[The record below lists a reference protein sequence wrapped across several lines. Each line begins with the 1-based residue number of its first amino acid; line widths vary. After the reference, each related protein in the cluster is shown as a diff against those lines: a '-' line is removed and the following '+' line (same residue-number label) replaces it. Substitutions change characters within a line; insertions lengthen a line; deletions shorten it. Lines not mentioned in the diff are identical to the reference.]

1 MDTALFFSFM
11 GSLIICMALIPALS
25 ASAWRLQFVDVP
37 RERHAHDA
45 PIAKV
50 GGIAFAAATFAAVLL
65 WAPKDQLILSSLLGG
80 TVIVLFGIW
89 DDRVGLS
96 PRMKF
101 LGQVLAAAI
110 VIGLAGIRLNTV
122 PFVDDLLFPA
132 WVAIPLTLVVIVGVS
147 DAVNLA
153 DGLDGLAGGLSLIS
167 FAGIAYLAYQ
177 ANEPLLVLLMLAVL
191 GGLLGF
197 LRFNTYPAKIFMG
210 DAGSQFLGHYL
221 AVSAILLT
229 DSTRTMYSPL
239 LALFIWGVPLL
250 DTIGVMGQR
259 LLEGRSPFVGDRNH
273 IHHKLLARG
282 LTHGQAVSVIYLAHA
297 VMVSCAY
304 LLRWQSD
311 VVLIAVYLLW
321 AVAIL
326 SMFVRW
332 PHRVTSENVPTEA
345 ARSAH
350 VESHPSQLPIGEY
363 AFKALQLAVPLY
375 LIASVAMPKEIP
387 WDAGMIAAGLLIA
400 VVGSMV
406 SNRGTAWGVRAG
418 LYVGS
423 TCLMYYSEISPRLSG
438 TDLMTPLNI
447 GFVLLALLVV
457 LTIRFAG
464 ADRFQTTPLDYLIV
478 LLAVVMPF
486 LPDMNVGDVPVSLL
500 AAKLIVLFFS
510 FELLLHLYSSAAT
523 RLGWV
528 SACML
533 GGLALRAWWL

>member
-1 MDTALFFSFM
+1 MGTALFFSFM
-11 GSLIICMALIPALS
+11 GSLIICMALIPALT
-25 ASAWRLQFVDVP
+25 ASAWRMQFVDVP
-37 RERHAHDA
+37 RERHSHDA

-50 GGIAFAAATFAAVLL
+50 GGIAFAVATFTAVLL
-65 WAPKDQLILSSLLGG
+65 WAPKDQLILSSVLGG
-80 TVIVLFGIW
+80 AVIVLFGMW
-89 DDRVGLS
+89 DDRIGLNH
-96 PRMKF
+96 RMKF
-101 LGQVLAAAI
+101 IGQVLAAAI
-110 VIGLAGIRLNTV
+110 VIGLAGVRLTAV
-122 PFVDDLLFPA
+122 PFVDDMLLPG
-132 WVAIPLTLVVIVGVS
+132 WVAIPLTLVVIVGVTN
-147 DAVNLA
+147 AVNLA

-177 ANEPLLVLLMLAVL
+177 ANEPLLVLLMVSVL

-221 AVSAILLT
+221 AVAAILLT
-229 DSTRTMYSPL
+229 DSTRTVYSPL

-282 LTHGQAVSVIYLAHA
+282 LTHGQAVTVIYLAHG

-304 LLRWQSD
+304 VLRWQSD
-311 VVLIAVYLLW
+311 VVLLVVYLLC
-321 AVAIL
+321 AAAIL

-332 PHRVTSENVPTEA
+332 PHWASSVIAPTEA
-345 ARSAH
+345 LRSVQAG
-350 VESHPSQLPIGEY
+350 SQPSQLPIGEW
-363 AFKALQLAVPLY
+363 AIKALQLVVPVY

-387 WDAGMIAAGLLIA
+387 SDAGMIAAGLLVA

-406 SNRGTAWGVRAG
+406 AGRWTAWVVRAS
-418 LYVGS
+418 LYIGS
-423 TCLMYYSEISPRLSG
+423 TCLMYYSEVSPRLSG
-438 TDLMTPLNI
+438 TDVITPLNI
-447 GFVLLALLVV
+447 GFVLLAGLVV

-464 ADRFQTTPLDYLIV
+464 EDRFQTTPLDYLIV
-478 LLAVVMPF
+478 LLAAVMPF
-486 LPDMNVGDVPVSLL
+486 LPDMTVGEVPVSLL

-510 FELLLHLYSSAAT
+510 FELLLHIYSSAAT

-528 SACML
+528 SAWML
-533 GGLALRAWWL
+533 GGLVLRAWWS

>member
-11 GSLIICMALIPALS
+11 GSLIICMALIPALT
-25 ASAWRLQFVDVP
+25 ASAWRLRFVDVP
-37 RERHAHDA
+37 RDRHAHDA

-50 GGIAFAAATFAAVLL
+50 GGIAFAIATIAAVLL
-65 WAPKDQLILSSLLGG
+65 WGPKDQLILSSLLGG
-80 TVIVLFGIW
+80 AVIVLFGIW
-89 DDRVGLS
+89 DDRIGLTY
-96 PRMKF
+96 RIKF

-110 VIGLAGIRLNTV
+110 VIGLAGIRITAI
-122 PFVDDLLFPA
+122 PFVDDVLFPA
-132 WVAIPLTLVVIVGVS
+132 WVAIPLTLLVIVGVTNS
-147 DAVNLA
+147 VNLA

-177 ANEPLLVLLMLAVL
+177 ANEPLLLLLMLSVL

-221 AVSAILLT
+221 AVAAILLT
-229 DSTRTMYSPL
+229 GSTRSTYSPL
-239 LALFIWGVPLL
+239 LALFIWGIPLL

-311 VVLIAVYLLW
+311 VVLIVVYLLW
-321 AVAIL
+321 AAAIL
-326 SMFVRW
+326 SIFVRK
-332 PHRVTSENVPTEA
+332 PIRGTSEITPTEA
-345 ARSAH
+345 A
-350 VESHPSQLPIGEY
+350 PSVQTNSYPLRLPIGEY
-363 AFKALQLAVPLY
+363 AFKALELAVPLY

-387 WDAGMIAAGLLIA
+387 WDAGMIAAGLLVA

-406 SNRGTAWGVRAG
+406 AGRGTAWVVRAG

-447 GFVLLALLVV
+447 GSILLAGLVV

-464 ADRFQTTPLDYLIV
+464 TDRFQMTPLDYLIV

-486 LPDMNVGDVPVSLL
+486 LPDMTVGAVPVSFL
-500 AAKLIVLFFS
+500 AAKLVVLFFS
-510 FELLLHLYSSAAT
+510 FELLLHIYSSAAT

-528 SACML
+528 SAWML
-533 GGLALRAWWL
+533 GGLVLRAWWS